1 MAQLKGD
8 INAVNAAL
16 TLDCVDHFG
25 SADVNGA
32 ARVTIAAGATG
43 TVVVEVSPG
52 QDATGADIWNQ
63 VRIFCD
69 MAGVGAYQDT
79 LVGAAGAQ
87 TGYVEVVGARKI
99 RVRKSVTAGS
109 CYTILNLKAA

>member
-32 ARVTIAAGATG
+32 VSITLAAGATG
-43 TVVVEVSPG
+43 TVVLEVSAG
-52 QDATGADIWNQ
+52 QDANGVDIWVQ
-63 VRIFCD
+63 IAIFCD
-69 MAGVGAYQDT
+69 MAGVSSLQSS

-87 TGYVEVVGARKI
+87 HGYAEIVGARKI
-99 RVRKSVTAGS
+99 RARKSVTAGS
-109 CYTILNLKAA
+109 CYTIINLKAA